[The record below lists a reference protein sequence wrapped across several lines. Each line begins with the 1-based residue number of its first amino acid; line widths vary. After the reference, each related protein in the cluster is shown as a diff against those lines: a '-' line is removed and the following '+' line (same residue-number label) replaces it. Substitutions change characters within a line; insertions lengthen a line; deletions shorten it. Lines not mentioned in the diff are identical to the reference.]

1 MPRRA
6 INWLVLGFAALWFN
20 VVLPVHKRGQI
31 TLGGAVGTASVAS
44 AATPKKASHAC
55 CLAKV
60 KVAKTHPAPDTGGGH
75 CPDSG
80 SRPAGDCAVC
90 FFMAGLSTPPP
101 VTVVERRLEHAGER
115 PLVARPA
122 PSVPRFALPL
132 NSRAPPLA

>member
-31 TLGGAVGTASVAS
+31 TLGGSGASDSASVS
-44 AATPKKASHAC
+44 HQASHPC
-55 CLAKV
+55 CPTKLAKP
-60 KVAKTHPAPDTGGGH
+60 TPAPGTGH
-75 CPDSG
+75 CPDSE
-80 SRPAGDCAVC
+80 SRPADCAVC

-101 VTVVERRLEHAGER
+101 VTVVERRLDHVGER
-115 PLVARPA
+115 PLVAHPA
-122 PSVPRFALPL
+122 PCVPRFALPL

>member
-31 TLGGAVGTASVAS
+31 TLGGNGVATSAGASVS
-44 AATPKKASHAC
+44 HKASHAC
-55 CLAKV
+55 CPTR
-60 KVAKTHPAPDTGGGH
+60 VAKPRPAADSGPGH

-101 VTVVERRLEHAGER
+101 ITVIERRLDRAGER
-115 PLVARPA
+115 PLIAHPV